1 MSFFKEFN
9 FDTLLALISCIAGI
23 IALFIGGTAY
33 KNCSIKNKN
42 DSTKKLNGGIDN
54 SINITGDISSQ
65 GITEETLLSVVKD
78 MRDMTNTS
86 FSSSIDKAY
95 KFFEKKCDENLHQ
108 IIDETNKIIT
118 DQKLSIAGYTKIDWI
133 QVYFES
139 AKNTSDIFMQQ
150 IWAKVLA
157 KELASPNSFC
167 YKTLDVL
174 KNMSENEFKIFESLC
189 AINISG
195 IIVKGDYLNNCGL
208 NWLNLQK
215 LREYGLISLDGSQ
228 RQFSVVKNKPFS
240 QTLNNQYLLLFF
252 NKTENMIDN
261 HFECFILT
269 NAANELLSIVPAT
282 TDEQVA
288 IMIAS
293 RIKESISNSCSVELH
308 KINSFMNNGESIN
321 YQKEDLLQQFAS
333 DNEKGNL

>member
-1 MSFFKEFN
+1 MSFFKEFS

-42 DSTKKLNGGIDN
+42 DSSKKMNGGIDN
-54 SINITGDISSQ
+54 SINITGDFSSQ

-78 MRDMTNTS
+78 MKDMTNTS
-86 FSSSIDKAY
+86 FSSSIDKVY

-174 KNMSENEFKIFESLC
+174 KNMSETEFKLFEFLC
-189 AINISG
+189 SIGINNG
-195 IIVKGDYLNNCGL
+195 TVVKGDYLNSCGL
-208 NWLNLQK
+208 NWICLQK
-215 LREYGLISLDGSQ
+215 LREYGVVSLDDSQ
-228 RQFSVVKNKPFS
+228 QQISIAPNEQILQIINNKFVLVFKN
-240 QTLNNQYLLLFF
+240 QTNEQLDL
-252 NKTENMIDN
+252 
-261 HFECFILT
+261 HFQCYMLT
-269 NAANELLSIVPAT
+269 NAATELLSITSVE
-282 TDEQVA
+282 TDEQIA
-288 IMIAS
+288 IKIAS
-293 RIKESISNSCSVELH
+293 EIKQAISNRCIVTLH
-308 KINSFMNNGESIN
+308 KINFLYDNGRKLN
-321 YQKEDLLQQFAS
+321 YNVEDLCLKETS
-333 DNEKGNL
+333 NDKNI